1 MKAEEHVNAKS
12 EQEAVLV
19 ATTLVVLL
27 GAGIASATIPDSGGT
42 IHGCYKNV
50 GGDLR
55 VIDPGTG
62 ATCSPSETSLGWSQ
76 TGAKG
81 RPGRRVRKESRAHR
95 VHRGLTASPTTRSST
110 AQATTA
116 VEGSGA
122 ATAFVSADC
131 PSGTTAT
138 GGGFEIP
145 ASANVT
151 PVNSSSDGQAWLV
164 EATGDA
170 GVTVKV
176 FAVCVDKQQLGVN

>member
-1 MKAEEHVNAKS
+1 MSRRRLSKKV
-12 EQEAVLV
+12 VLG
-19 ATTLVVLL
+19 ATALIVLL
-27 GAGIASATIPDSGGT
+27 GASVAEATIPDSGGT

-62 ATCSPSETSLGWSQ
+62 VACSPSETSLGWSQ

-81 RPGRRVRKESRAHR
+81 LTGLQGAQGVAGAQGAPGPDGVADYQI
-95 VHRGLTASPTTRSST
+95 VT

-122 ATAFVSADC
+122 AMAFVGADC
-131 PSGTTAT
+131 PTGTTAT
-138 GGGFEIP
+138 GGGFQIP

-170 GVTVKV
+170 GVIVKV